1 MIYNVEQNITT
12 ADTVV
17 VIPQVDTQVAQQR
30 APERDEVQEWD
41 ILKAIV
47 YGGLMES
54 ITSVGVVSSAA
65 GADAKTCKSSVF
77 AFVFFLFSCMTNG
90 SYFILLLF

>member
-12 ADTVV
+12 ADTAI
-17 VIPQVDTQVAQQR
+17 VIPQVDTQVGQQR
-30 APERDEVQEWD
+30 APVGDDVQEWD
-41 ILKAIV
+41 ILKAIL

-65 GADAKTCKSSVF
+65 GADAKTCKSSLF
-77 AFVFFLFSCMTNG
+77 AFIFFCFRV
-90 SYFILLLF
+90 